1 MENEESPVA
10 GLTTLLAQT
19 GSDYLCA
26 STLPDTAVFVQFL
39 GRFQNRMVAWDATL
53 YTLTRYYQDHPAENI
68 STSQLCSPRPFIDIT
83 PSAAGRY
90 SLKVGLDLP
99 TIDAPFIKK
108 TIIMIRNYKRL
119 RLGRFGWEW

>member
-1 MENEESPVA
+1 MEKEESPVA
-10 GLTTLLAQT
+10 ALTSLLAQT

-26 STLPDTAVFVQFL
+26 SDLPDTAVFVQFL
-39 GRFQNRMVAWDATL
+39 GPFQNRMVAWDATL
-53 YTLTRYYQDHPAENI
+53 YTLTRSYQDHPAQSD
-68 STSQLCSPRPFIDIT
+68 STLQLFSRPFIEIT

-99 TIDAPFIKK
+99 TIDAPVIKK

-119 RLGRFGWEW
+119 RLGRFGWE

>member
-1 MENEESPVA
+1 MAKEESPVA
-10 GLTTLLAQT
+10 VLSSLLAQT

-26 STLPDTAVFVQFL
+26 SVLPDTAISVQFL
-39 GRFQNRMVAWDATL
+39 GPFQHRMVAWDTTL
-53 YTLTRYYQDHPAENI
+53 YTLTRYYQDHPEESN
-68 STSQLCSPRPFIDIT
+68 SPLQLSSPRPFIEIT

-99 TIDAPFIKK
+99 TIDAPVIKK